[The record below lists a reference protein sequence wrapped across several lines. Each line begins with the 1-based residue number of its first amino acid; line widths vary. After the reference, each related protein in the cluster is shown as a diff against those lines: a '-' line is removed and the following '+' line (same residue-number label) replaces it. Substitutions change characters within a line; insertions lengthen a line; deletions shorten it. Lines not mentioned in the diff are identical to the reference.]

1 MNEERRL
8 ANEKG
13 YESPI
18 HETIQDTH
26 NNYNSNFQ
34 YILQNAKSTDRIFI
48 ASHNVETVKIA
59 KQIVNEKQSQAKVT
73 FGQLKGFS
81 D

>member
-1 MNEERRL
+1 MNGFQNYLKRSAGQIRLELEASKVLGYNLGMKLVRGAYMNEERRL

-34 YILQNAKSTDRIFI
+34 YIL
-48 ASHNVETVKIA
+48 
-59 KQIVNEKQSQAKVT
+59 
-73 FGQLKGFS
+73 
-81 D
+81 